1 MNKNLCRR
9 LGNLSLPVLLSV
21 VLLASCRDEI
31 ETGAYT
37 GPYIRFSVSEGSE
50 WHSTRAAG
58 GPAEKAVPRDSVQ
71 PLHGGDGNTPLYLH
85 TLYTDSIASPSSD
98 SRPDTAVLTRA
109 TPVKTA
115 TLYESI
121 GVLAAAF
128 NGSWSETSYGRITCT
143 MSRSRKHRTGPP
155 PIIGRLSREA

>member
-1 MNKNLCRR
+1 MEMNKNLCRR

-71 PLHGGDGNTPLYLH
+71 PLHGGDGNTCTRFTPTASLPPLR
-85 TLYTDSIASPSSD
+85 TADRTRPSLPVP
-98 SRPDTAVLTRA
+98 RP
-109 TPVKTA
+109 
-115 TLYESI
+115 
-121 GVLAAAF
+121 
-128 NGSWSETSYGRITCT
+128 
-143 MSRSRKHRTGPP
+143 
-155 PIIGRLSREA
+155 

>member
-1 MNKNLCRR
+1 M
-9 LGNLSLPVLLSV
+9 SLPVLLSV

-85 TLYTDSIASPSSD
+85 TLYTDSIFGQPTGHGRPYPCHARKNGD
-98 SRPDTAVLTRA
+98 SLRIVRHIGIG
-109 TPVKTA
+109 
-115 TLYESI
+115 LYGFLE
-121 GVLAAAF
+121 
-128 NGSWSETSYGRITCT
+128 
-143 MSRSRKHRTGPP
+143 
-155 PIIGRLSREA
+155 

>member
-1 MNKNLCRR
+1 M
-9 LGNLSLPVLLSV
+9 SLPVLLSV

-85 TLYTDSIASPSSD
+85 TLYTDSIASPLRTAD
-98 SRPDTAVLTRA
+98 RTRPSL
-109 TPVKTA
+109 PVP
-115 TLYESI
+115 
-121 GVLAAAF
+121 
-128 NGSWSETSYGRITCT
+128 R
-143 MSRSRKHRTGPP
+143 P
-155 PIIGRLSREA
+155 

>member
-1 MNKNLCRR
+1 MEMNKNLCRR

-98 SRPDTAVLTRA
+98 GRPYPCHARKNGDSLRIVRHIGIG
-109 TPVKTA
+109 
-115 TLYESI
+115 LYGFLE
-121 GVLAAAF
+121 
-128 NGSWSETSYGRITCT
+128 
-143 MSRSRKHRTGPP
+143 
-155 PIIGRLSREA
+155 

>member
-1 MNKNLCRR
+1 MEMNKNLCRR

-85 TLYTDSIASPSSD
+85 TLYTDSIASPSSNR
-98 SRPDTAVLTRA
+98 SECWLLRLMNRGARPRT
-109 TPVKTA
+109 
-115 TLYESI
+115 
-121 GVLAAAF
+121 
-128 NGSWSETSYGRITCT
+128 GRITCT
-143 MSRSRKHRTGPP
+143 MSRSRKHRAGPP